1 MLCDKA
7 RSGTRGGRFATARHG
22 QFCAKKAGETR
33 SAGASAELLCDL
45 RKGLPGAH
53 ARAGFPNP
61 TNTTCWAAATLQSV
75 FAMQSTVSVIEQ
87 HAANATC
94 SARCVLCKLQETRR
108 ASERPLQRPDL
119 EELRGL
125 WLQEV
130 GRDIRRQDDAGEFL
144 HMLLRESPELRACFA
159 QETCHHDTYAAQCGA
174 SGCHATA
181 NDTSEEEV
189 LVDVHIPE
197 EEPREA
203 DLSVVKGSLT
213 RNFRS
218 TGTK

>member
-1 MLCDKA
+1 
-7 RSGTRGGRFATARHG
+7 
-22 QFCAKKAGETR
+22 
-33 SAGASAELLCDL
+33 
-45 RKGLPGAH
+45 
-53 ARAGFPNP
+53 
-61 TNTTCWAAATLQSV
+61 
-75 FAMQSTVSVIEQ
+75 MQSTVSVIEQ

-119 EELRGL
+119 EELWGL

-159 QETCHHDTYAAQCGA
+159 QETGHHDTYAAQCGA

-203 DLSVVKGSLT
+203 DLSVVLGQDMTVAEFDSIYVCACAEPYVAVDCLGLAQ
-213 RNFRS
+213 FWHCV
-218 TGTK
+218 